1 MDSRCE
7 GLACLKL
14 GATFQAGDRLPPTQ
28 TVSSGS
34 AANVHL
40 LAGSPEYRFCFSL
53 LIEEPVRCVAEEV
66 GLEVSQGHVPVDLQ
80 PVALVGDV
88 AAVRVL
94 DEHHLEHVGRPRC
107 EPDGRVGAGDRLAGL
122 PDRVPGNRPEIVVD
136 GQVLVQPRMVSVA
149 LPGSPPYLLKNP
161 SAMLARKLD
170 SKTARVMSPWISR
183 R

>member
-28 TVSSGS
+28 TASSGS

-122 PDRVPGNRPEIVVD
+122 PDRVQGTAQKLSLTGRYWFSPGWCLWLCL
-136 GQVLVQPRMVSVA
+136 G
-149 LPGSPPYLLKNP
+149 PPL
-161 SAMLARKLD
+161 
-170 SKTARVMSPWISR
+170 T
-183 R
+183 